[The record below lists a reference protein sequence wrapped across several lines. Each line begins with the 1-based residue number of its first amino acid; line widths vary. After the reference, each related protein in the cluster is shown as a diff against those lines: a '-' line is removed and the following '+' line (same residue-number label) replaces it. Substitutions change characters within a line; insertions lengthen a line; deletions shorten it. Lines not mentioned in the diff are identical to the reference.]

1 MRKTWFSFL
10 KHTLE
15 HPEHKVL
22 LKSATSCMPACYG
35 ENETSLMFSAYCEA
49 VAMKCRESSP
59 LASYSIDRRA
69 IANYSKASG
78 DDEIFSP
85 ICFSCARRFPYIASQ
100 GGKNEIRWKR
110 PLETGEEVRFFG
122 MKANACKDI
131 FGLDTYIE
139 RYGHQPGFPDMRRH
153 MAEFDD
159 WQLLIIGFCVW
170 VRAE

>member
-1 MRKTWFSFL
+1 
-10 KHTLE
+10 
-15 HPEHKVL
+15 
-22 LKSATSCMPACYG
+22 MPACYG

-59 LASYSIDRRA
+59 LASYAIDRRA

-78 DDEIFSP
+78 DDEIFMP

-122 MKANACKDI
+122 MKATACKDI

-159 WQLLIIGFCVW
+159 WQLHVPFAPRSVTILCCPED
-170 VRAE
+170 RNCKSNDRQRCM